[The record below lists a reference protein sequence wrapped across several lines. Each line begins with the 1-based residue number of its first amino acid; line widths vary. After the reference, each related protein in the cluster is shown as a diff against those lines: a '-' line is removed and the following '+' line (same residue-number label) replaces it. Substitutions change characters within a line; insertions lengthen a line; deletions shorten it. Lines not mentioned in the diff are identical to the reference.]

1 MSLRLFDSEDLD
13 GPDPGRSRRRRAFW
27 STFGLIYMIPLAH
40 VVVGYS
46 GTRLAL
52 SVLGLG
58 AFIGLYYATPLS
70 MRSWVDPIGPL
81 TRTLLAAFAVVSAV
95 LPFAF
100 GDEWIGTPVYLSMIF
115 AMALPMDWVLWG
127 VGGATALASLQCA
140 LIDGA
145 EGALPVIAV
154 TSLSLGLMMVGFRHA
169 RTLVQQLRVARGEVA
184 RLAAADE
191 RLRIA
196 RDLHDLLGHSLS
208 LIVLKSE
215 LARRLGERDTDRAMA
230 EVRDIESVA
239 RQSLADVRAAI
250 SGYRRRDL
258 TGELDGARAV
268 LAAAEIEAEVR
279 TSGTPLPDQVDG
291 LFGWAVRE
299 GVTNV
304 VRHARARRVTI
315 TVGRADGAAT
325 LEIVDDGCGRPG
337 EGHAPGHGLEGLA
350 ERVADAG
357 GTVAAG
363 PRDGGGFRL
372 AVRVPLG
379 RAGAERAAVESA
391 T

>member
-1 MSLRLFDSEDLD
+1 MTTRLFDSGDLD
-13 GPDPGRSRRRRAFW
+13 GADPGRSRRRRAFF
-27 STFGLIYMIPLAH
+27 SSLGLVYLVPVAAEIADYSGARMAMAIAGLIAF
-40 VVVGYS
+40 VG
-46 GTRLAL
+46 LFL
-52 SVLGLG
+52 
-58 AFIGLYYATPLS
+58 ATPLS
-70 MRSWVDPIGPL
+70 MRSWVEPVRP
-81 TRTLLAAFAVVSAV
+81 RTYALLAAFAVLAAA

-100 GDEWIGTPVYLSMIF
+100 GPQWLGTPIYLSMVF
-115 AMALPMDWVLWG
+115 AMTLPMNRVVWGIGGTAVLI
-127 VGGATALASLQCA
+127 VVQCPLIGAP
-140 LIDGA
+140 
-145 EGALPVIAV
+145 GALWPIAL
-154 TSLSLGLMMVGFRHA
+154 TALSLGLFMVGFRHA
-169 RTLVQQLRVARGEVA
+169 RTLVQQLREARGEVA

-215 LARRLGERDTDRAMA
+215 LARRLGERDTERAMA
-230 EVRDIESVA
+230 EVSDIESVA
-239 RQSLADVRAAI
+239 RRSLADVRAAI

-258 TGELDGARAV
+258 AEELDGARAV
-268 LAAAEIEAEVR
+268 LAAAEVEAVVR
-279 TSGTPLPDQVDG
+279 RSGTPLPDQVDG

-299 GVTNV
+299 GVTNI

-315 TVGRADGAAT
+315 TVGRTAREAA
-325 LEIVDDGCGRPG
+325 LEIVDDGRGTAG
-337 EGHAPGHGLEGLA
+337 EGHVPGHGLEGLA

-363 PRDGGGFRL
+363 PRGGGFRL

-379 RAGAERAAVESA
+379 AGRAAVESA